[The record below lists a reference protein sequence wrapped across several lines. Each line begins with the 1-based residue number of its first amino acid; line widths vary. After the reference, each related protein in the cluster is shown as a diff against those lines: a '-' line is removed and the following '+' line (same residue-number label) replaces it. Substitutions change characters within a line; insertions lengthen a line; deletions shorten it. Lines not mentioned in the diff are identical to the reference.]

1 MKHSSSC
8 FPWPPSPLSEKIV
21 VRVFGVGPIPSF
33 KNHHRI
39 AGLKKQSDGQWL
51 GKPKTI
57 VRSDI
62 RDRKQSIINAI
73 ASQLRSIAPIVEGQT
88 IQECWK
94 QFVTRYVP
102 RDDCW
107 EDLEIGGVTTEL
119 CAKGQEGATIVI
131 ERIL

>member
-1 MKHSSSC
+1 MKTSSEDS
-8 FPWPPSPLSEKIV
+8 PPPANTRSDIILI
-21 VRVFGVGPIPSF
+21 RVSGVGPIPSF

-51 GKPKTI
+51 GRPKTI

-62 RDRKQSIINAI
+62 KERKQSIINAI
-73 ASQLRSIAPIVEGQT
+73 ASQLRSIAPIVEGLT

-94 QFVTRYVP
+94 RFVTRSLP

-107 EDLEIGGVTTEL
+107 EDLEIGKVTTEI
-119 CAKGQEGATIVI
+119 CVPGQEGCTIII
-131 ERIL
+131 EKL